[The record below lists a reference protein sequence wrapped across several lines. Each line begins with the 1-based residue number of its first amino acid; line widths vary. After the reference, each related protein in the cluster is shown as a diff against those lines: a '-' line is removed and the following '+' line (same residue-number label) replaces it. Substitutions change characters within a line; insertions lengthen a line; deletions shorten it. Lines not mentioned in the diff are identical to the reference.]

1 MNVTLVRPLGAD
13 GKKIEGN
20 LSLPK
25 KSDPSEFG
33 YPVVAKSCEEV
44 RPGVFKYG
52 LGYGLKFF
60 KPDGIDISIP
70 GFQIFPDVFIC
81 RHGMIM
87 CDSTRIINANDNKEV
102 FIYFYHIMKEFP
114 PYKVGD
120 VIGRLVLTATV
131 PLQIEQ
137 EPSPKELEKKRKEEE
152 ELRKKRMGLI

>member
-1 MNVTLVRPLGAD
+1 
-13 GKKIEGN
+13 
-20 LSLPK
+20 
-25 KSDPSEFG
+25 
-33 YPVVAKSCEEV
+33 
-44 RPGVFKYG
+44 
-52 LGYGLKFF
+52 
-60 KPDGIDISIP
+60 
-70 GFQIFPDVFIC
+70 
-81 RHGMIM
+81 M

-102 FIYFYHIMKEFP
+102 FIYFYHVMKEFP